1 MTQKQAAFRVSKEL
15 SLIFIV
21 CKLHLNLYIY
31 LKKRVGI
38 HSRLKFAS
46 LQAASLLHIRAQVN
60 IESAFFTL
68 KSIFI
73 IKKNVFLYA
82 KEHALIFFCRYLW
95 WNRKSPYESKYVP
108 SKDLQER
115 KLKWYNIIPKNKE
128 RRRTLLDCYLIHY
141 MTLKRSHLQILKPSS
156 MEKVTL
162 GADLYSLWFNRVF
175 VKQK

>member
-1 MTQKQAAFRVSKEL
+1 MEPSRFINLFNFLACCPSSK
-15 SLIFIV
+15 S
-21 CKLHLNLYIY
+21 
-31 LKKRVGI
+31 KRVP
-38 HSRLKFAS
+38 LFAKKLAS
-46 LQAASLLHIRAQVN
+46 LQAASLLHIWAKVN

-95 WNRKSPYESKYVP
+95 WNRKSPYESKYGP

-115 KLKWYNIIPKNKE
+115 KLKWYNNIPKNKE
-128 RRRTLLDCYLIHY
+128 SRRTLLDCYLIHY
-141 MTLKRSHLQILKPSS
+141 MTFKRSHLQILKPSS
-156 MEKVTL
+156 MGKVTL
-162 GADLYSLWFNRVF
+162 GADVYSLWFYRVF